1 MFSFNRKSSATLT
14 PPKMPRLEVK
24 VGPDRF
30 NMELARV
37 NDSHRP
43 HEIKT
48 EHFVGRVFVRVLN
61 HPGAQQGEEGREYFR
76 DRSRKFCI
84 QIEGRFTKPWNGNE
98 VLFGTDF
105 DKLID
110 FPRAPFNAGMKVA
123 QFIDPCTFYEEKPP
137 SGRPYIMS
145 PYIACMNTVAAWPAP
160 DREHDAVVVLRDV
173 VSHDGE
179 DADTPKRNNS
189 PLPAVIADGKKEL
202 SSSPTG
208 EVPVGGGG
216 VALAAQ
222 VEDDIVPVES
232 IERHVG
238 QDDAKSKKRKSWFG
252 GFGGKKEDERKPKR
266 YWRFIGFKTDARVRA
281 FLEAHNA
288 RVEIES
294 AAKPP
299 KAEGSGTISPANAN
313 ESEVQQ
319 APGRP
324 TISRL
329 GTWSRKEL
337 ANAMRDTEG
346 SGTGTPVLNATSS
359 GVKEL
364 GEELAAFNLDD
375 GSKPVM
381 PALERIPTD
390 VRTEMEQA
398 AKKDGLQSKDFKLAD
413 ALHHN
418 KVGRS
423 GGADGWASKLDDQLG
438 PWRFSDPSTDMLED
452 NAFIFTNSSLP
463 VPRRRKHFANSKNR
477 LDFKYDPDV
486 VYATSF
492 FTDMADLTTM
502 DLSIG
507 PVHLNIGRFFKEMPI
522 RYTLRAADENITFA
536 TISFQLVDD

>member
-1 MFSFNRKSSATLT
+1 
-14 PPKMPRLEVK
+14 MPRLEVK

-30 NMELARV
+30 NMEPCRV

-43 HEIKT
+43 FEINT
-48 EHFVGRVFVRVLN
+48 EHFVGRVFVRILN
-61 HPGAQQGEEGREYFR
+61 HAGAQQGEEGREYFR

-123 QFIDPCTFYEEKPP
+123 QFIDPCTFYEEKPG

-160 DREHDAVVVLRDV
+160 DRECDAVVVLRDV
-173 VSHDGE
+173 VAHDGE
-179 DADTPKRNNS
+179 DAGTPKRNQS
-189 PLPAVIADGKKEL
+189 PAPAVFSEGKNEL
-202 SSSPTG
+202 SASPTK
-208 EVPVGGGG
+208 ENPTAV
-216 VALAAQ
+216 VAA
-222 VEDDIVPVES
+222 EDDIVPVES
-232 IERHVG
+232 IERQVS
-238 QDDAKSKKRKSWFG
+238 QEDAKSKKRKSWFG

-281 FLEAHNA
+281 FLEAHDA
-288 RVEIES
+288 RLEVES

-299 KAEGSGTISPANAN
+299 KSENSGTASPPNANA
-313 ESEVQQ
+313 SEVQH

-324 TISRL
+324 MISRL
-329 GTWSRKEL
+329 GTFSRKEL
-337 ANAMRDTEG
+337 STTPRESSA
-346 SGTGTPVLNATSS
+346 TGTPDLSATDS
-359 GVKEL
+359 GLREL
-364 GEELAAFNLDD
+364 GEEIAALDLNGPKD
-375 GSKPVM
+375 ENGKPMM
-381 PALERIPTD
+381 PRLERIPTD
-390 VRTEMEQA
+390 VRTEMQQA
-398 AKKDGLQSKDFKLAD
+398 AKRDGLQSKDFKLAGE
-413 ALHHN
+413 LHHS
-418 KVGRS
+418 KMGRTDS
-423 GGADGWASKLDDQLG
+423 ADGWSSKLEDQLG

-452 NAFIFTNSSLP
+452 NAFIFTNQSLP
-463 VPRRRKHFANSKNR
+463 VPRRRKHFSNLKNR

-502 DLSIG
+502 DLSVG

-536 TISFQLVDD
+536 TISFQLVDN